1 MLADA
6 QFDITSVAAL
16 EALFGQPAQASLA
29 KELDHIDEHYR
40 RWIAASPFLALATV
54 GEDGLD
60 CSPRGDPRGFVD
72 VVDAHTVVIP
82 DRRGN
87 NRIDSL
93 RNLVSDPRVALLFLI
108 PGQGETLRINGRARI
123 SSDPALLAR
132 YAVDGK
138 SPRVALV
145 VTVETVFFQCSRAVA
160 RAGLW
165 DASRHVEKG
174 SLPTPAQILEQASKT
189 AIDGAAYDSALPE
202 RVRTTL
208 Y

>member
-54 GEDGLD
+54 GEAGLD

-108 PGQGETLRINGRARI
+108 PGQG
-123 SSDPALLAR
+123 
-132 YAVDGK
+132 
-138 SPRVALV
+138 
-145 VTVETVFFQCSRAVA
+145 
-160 RAGLW
+160 
-165 DASRHVEKG
+165 
-174 SLPTPAQILEQASKT
+174 
-189 AIDGAAYDSALPE
+189 
-202 RVRTTL
+202 
-208 Y
+208 